1 MYLILLS
8 SDDPMNQRGA
18 PQGCLTGYFTE
29 DAEKVS
35 RCLKAGGRVFK
46 LDSLTEIVDI
56 ELSYQEV
63 TKETQNV

>member
-1 MYLILLS
+1 MYLILLGQ
-8 SDDPMNQRGA
+8 DDPLNQRGA
-18 PQGCLTGYFTE
+18 PPGCFTSYFTD
-29 DAEKVS
+29 DAEKAS
-35 RCLKAGGRVFK
+35 KCLKTGSRVFK